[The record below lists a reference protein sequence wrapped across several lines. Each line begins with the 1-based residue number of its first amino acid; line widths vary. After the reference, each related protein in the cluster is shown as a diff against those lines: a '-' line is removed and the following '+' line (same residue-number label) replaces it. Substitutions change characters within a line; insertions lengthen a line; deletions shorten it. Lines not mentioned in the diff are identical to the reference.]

1 MQEDT
6 LYKVFAGYFYM
17 LDQSGNITNNYK
29 DKSLFK
35 DTYGLVFFIHA
46 ASKGRCYAV
55 YFARDS
61 HEWNVRTVFPVGK
74 VIEESNRIFI
84 KTRYNTFAWD
94 STSGPTKEQIIP
106 LFQWIKENAEM
117 YIPGFMHH
125 PGVKEYF
132 EQGYHCDQ

>member
-1 MQEDT
+1 MQEGT

-17 LDQSGNITNNYK
+17 LDEAGNTTNNYK
-29 DKSLFK
+29 DKCLFK

-61 HEWNVRTVFPVGK
+61 HEWNVRTFFPVGK
-74 VIEESNRIFI
+74 IIEENNRICI
-84 KTRYNTFAWD
+84 KTRYNTFVWD
-94 STSGPTKEQIIP
+94 YTSGPTQEQITS
-106 LFQWIKENAEM
+106 LFQWVKKNAEM
-117 YIPGFMHH
+117 YIPGFMRY